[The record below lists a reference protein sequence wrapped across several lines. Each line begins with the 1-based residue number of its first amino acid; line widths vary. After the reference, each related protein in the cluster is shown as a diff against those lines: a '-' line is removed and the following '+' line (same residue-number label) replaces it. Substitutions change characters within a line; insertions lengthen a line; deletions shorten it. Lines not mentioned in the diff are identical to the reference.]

1 MITIEQ
7 SIPTKSDAFLKGI
20 DIFYTQ
26 FNDVNFYI
34 EDEDQENFYFSILK
48 KLFPGIRLD
57 KIFPLRGKDNVIEK
71 SKRHIGD
78 KKKVFI
84 VDKDFDDLLNKKV
97 IQNNL
102 FYLEEYSIENYLLD
116 EKAIKEYIIDEK
128 PKIKKKEIDT
138 NFKFD
143 KTLDECCKTFFE
155 LTLLHLLVQYKSLA
169 IQNTSLPPEKF
180 VQLNNVI
187 CLKNS
192 EVNKYKLE
200 IENKLKALDRR
211 FTLKSQIQKIKELF
225 SLKNAKDILKH
236 IPGKYLVKYF
246 KCKIEHL
253 FSLASRNIDSFNIR
267 LAKANDFSKLD
278 FLKISVNN
286 YIGGK

>member
-34 EDEDQENFYFSILK
+34 EDEDQENFYHSILK
-48 KLFPGIRLD
+48 KLFPEIRLD
-57 KIFPLRGKDNVIEK
+57 KIFPLRGKDNVLEK

-78 KKKVFI
+78 KNKVFI

-102 FYLEEYSIENYLLD
+102 FYLNEYSIENYLLD
-116 EKAIKEYIIDEK
+116 EEAIKEYIIDEK
-128 PKIKKKEIDT
+128 PRIKKREINT

-143 KTLDECCKTFFE
+143 KTFYECGKTFFE
-155 LTLLHLLVQYKSLA
+155 LTLLHLLVQYKGLGL
-169 IQNTSLPPEKF
+169 QNTSLPPERF

-192 EVNKYKLE
+192 EINKYKLE
-200 IENKLKALDRR
+200 IENKLKAIDKR
-211 FTLKSQIQKIKELF
+211 FTLKSQIQKIKEIF
-225 SLKNAKDILKH
+225 NLKNVKDIFKH

-286 YIGGK
+286 YLSGK

>member
-1 MITIEQ
+1 MITVEQ

-34 EDEDQENFYFSILK
+34 EDEYQENFYHSILK
-48 KLFPGIRLD
+48 KLFPEIRLE
-57 KIFPLRGKDNVIEK
+57 KIFPLRGKKNVLEK

-78 KKKVFI
+78 KKKIFI

-102 FYLEEYSIENYLLD
+102 FYLTEYSIENYLLD
-116 EKAIKEYIIDEK
+116 EKAILEYIIEEK
-128 PKIKKKEIDT
+128 PKIKKRYINT

-143 KTLDECCKTFFE
+143 KTFNECCKTFFE
-155 LTLLHLLVQYKSLA
+155 LTLLHLLVQYKGLGL
-169 IQNTSLPPEKF
+169 QNTSLPPEKF

-192 EVNKYKLE
+192 EINKYKIE
-200 IENKLKALDRR
+200 IENKLKAIDKR

-225 SLKNAKDILKH
+225 SLKNIKDIIKH

-246 KCKIEHL
+246 KCKIEHF
-253 FSLASRNIDSFNIR
+253 FSLVSRNIDSFNFR
-267 LAKANDFSKLD
+267 LAKANEFTKLD
-278 FLKISVNN
+278 FLKISVNS
-286 YIGGK
+286 YLSGE